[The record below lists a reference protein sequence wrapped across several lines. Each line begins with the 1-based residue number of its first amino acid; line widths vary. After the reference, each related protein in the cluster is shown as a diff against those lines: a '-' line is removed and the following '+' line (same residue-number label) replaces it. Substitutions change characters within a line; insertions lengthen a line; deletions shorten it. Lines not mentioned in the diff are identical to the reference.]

1 MEYILLFFI
10 ALIAMMLGTLAGGGG
25 LITMPAMLLMGIPI
39 HSVIGASK
47 ISTTFSSFTTFL
59 TVLLK
64 KEITLRESWWILPVS
79 LTAGTL
85 GGITATHI
93 PESALYKLAIV
104 LLVGAFFT
112 SFLSKADFA
121 GQATLQPSKT
131 GVAGLVGIGLYDG
144 LFGPGQGTLLL
155 YLFNQLRISYMRSIG
170 FVRLAT
176 FSSGLGAAVSYIAMG
191 KIIWPIAFVLVLG
204 SLSGAQIGVRIAE
217 KLNPQHVRVLLRL
230 VIVGLIV
237 QLVAKAVLK

>member
-10 ALIAMMLGTLAGGGG
+10 ALVAMMLGTLAGGGG

-170 FVRLAT
+170 FVRLAS
-176 FSSGLGAAVSYIAMG
+176 FSSGLGAAISYIAMG

-217 KLNPQHVRVLLRL
+217 KLNPQHVRILLRL

-237 QLVAKAVLK
+237 QLVVKAILK

>member
-121 GQATLQPSKT
+121 GQAMLQPSKT

-170 FVRLAT
+170 FVRLAS

-237 QLVAKAVLK
+237 QLVVEAILK